1 MSKVSEDLNEW
12 RRTCYS
18 TDVTPDLESKEI
30 TVFGRVMTRREQGGI
45 TFLILQDMKG
55 IVQVTIH
62 RDKSPKD
69 VVEDIKNLELH
80 SVIGIKGLVKS
91 MPKAPHGAEINPSK
105 IKILSQPKTKLPF
118 DPHGRIEQSID
129 KRLDLR
135 VIDLLR
141 PRSQAIFKIRNVV
154 LEVMRQFF
162 HDEDFI
168 EINTPKIISSATEG
182 GAALF
187 PLLYYDKEAFLAQSP
202 QLYKEQLSSIFEK
215 VFEIAPIFRAE
226 QFRTLRHLS
235 EAISVDI
242 EQAYVT
248 YVDVMELLERMI
260 QHIVISLDEKCKD
273 ELSILNVK
281 LDPPQLP
288 LKRVTYDEVL
298 KALEKTDAKIEWGD
312 DLPTASLKEIS
323 KQFPQ
328 YYFVIDWPT
337 TSKAFYIKPKKE
349 NPELC
354 ESFDLMYGP
363 IELVSGGTRISNR
376 EDLTKRIAEK
386 GLEPKNFDYH
396 LKIFDYGMPPHAGFG
411 LGLDRLIMILTN
423 IENIREVVLFPRDP
437 QRLTP

>member
-69 VVEDIKNLELH
+69 VVEDIKNLELNI
-80 SVIGIKGLVKS
+80 VIGIKGLVKS
-91 MPKAPHGAEINPSK
+91 RPKAPHGAEITPSK

-260 QHIVISLDEKCKD
+260 QHIVISLNEKCKD

-411 LGLDRLIMILTN
+411 LGLDRLIMMLTN

>member
-1 MSKVSEDLNEW
+1 
-12 RRTCYS
+12 
-18 TDVTPDLESKEI
+18 
-30 TVFGRVMTRREQGGI
+30 
-45 TFLILQDMKG
+45 
-55 IVQVTIH
+55 
-62 RDKSPKD
+62 
-69 VVEDIKNLELH
+69 VEDIKNLELH
-80 SVIGIKGLVKS
+80 SVIGIKGSVKS

-260 QHIVISLDEKCKD
+260 QHIVISLNEKCKN

-288 LKRVTYDEVL
+288 LKQVTYVEVL
-298 KALEKTDAKIEWGD
+298 KALENTDAKIEWGD

-328 YYFVIDWPT
+328 YYFIIDWPT

-376 EDLTKRIAEK
+376 EDLAKRIAEK
-386 GLEPKNFDYH
+386 GLEPKNFEYH

-411 LGLDRLIMILTN
+411 LGLDRLIMMLTN

>member
-18 TDVTPDLESKEI
+18 TDVTPDLEGKEI

-55 IVQVTIH
+55 IVQVTSH
-62 RDKSPKD
+62 RDNSPKD

-80 SVIGIKGLVKS
+80 SVIGIKGSVKS

-118 DPHGRIEQSID
+118 DPHGRIEHSID

-260 QHIVISLDEKCKD
+260 QHIVISLNEKCKN

-288 LKRVTYDEVL
+288 LKQVTYDEVL

-328 YYFVIDWPT
+328 YYFIIDWPT

-363 IELVSGGTRISNR
+363 LELVSGGTRISNR
-376 EDLTKRIAEK
+376 DDLAKRIAEK
-386 GLEPKNFDYH
+386 GLEPKNFEYH

-411 LGLDRLIMILTN
+411 LGLDRLIMMLTN

>member
-1 MSKVSEDLNEW
+1 
-12 RRTCYS
+12 
-18 TDVTPDLESKEI
+18 
-30 TVFGRVMTRREQGGI
+30 
-45 TFLILQDMKG
+45 MKG

-62 RDKSPKD
+62 RDKSPKE

-80 SVIGIKGLVKS
+80 SVIGIKGSVKS

-162 HDEDFI
+162 HDEDFL

-260 QHIVISLDEKCKD
+260 QHIVISLNEKCKD

-288 LKRVTYDEVL
+288 LKQVTYDEVL
-298 KALEKTDAKIEWGD
+298 KALEKTDVKIEWGD
-312 DLPTASLKEIS
+312 DLSTASLKEIS

-328 YYFVIDWPT
+328 YYFIIDWPT
-337 TSKAFYIKPKKE
+337 TSKAFYIKPKTA

-354 ESFDLMYGP
+354 ESFDLMCGP

-376 EDLTKRIAEK
+376 EDLAKRIAEK

-411 LGLDRLIMILTN
+411 LGLDRLIMMLTN

>member
-62 RDKSPKD
+62 RDKSPKE

-80 SVIGIKGLVKS
+80 SVIGIKGSVKS

-162 HDEDFI
+162 HDEDFL

-226 QFRTLRHLS
+226 PFRTLRHLS
-235 EAISVDI
+235 EAISVDV

-260 QHIVISLDEKCKD
+260 QHIVISLNEKCKD

-288 LKRVTYDEVL
+288 LKQVTYDEVL
-298 KALEKTDAKIEWGD
+298 KALEKTDVKIEWGD
-312 DLPTASLKEIS
+312 DLSTASLKEIS

-328 YYFVIDWPT
+328 YSFIIDWPT
-337 TSKAFYIKPKKE
+337 TSKAFYIKPKTA
-349 NPELC
+349 NQELC
-354 ESFDLMYGP
+354 ESFDLMCGP

-376 EDLTKRIAEK
+376 EDLAKRIAEK

-411 LGLDRLIMILTN
+411 LGLDRLIMMLTN

>member
-62 RDKSPKD
+62 RDKSPKE

-80 SVIGIKGLVKS
+80 SVIGIKGSVKS

-162 HDEDFI
+162 HDEDFL

-260 QHIVISLDEKCKD
+260 QHIVISLNEKCKD

-288 LKRVTYDEVL
+288 LKQVTYDEVL
-298 KALEKTDAKIEWGD
+298 KALEKTDVKIEWGD
-312 DLPTASLKEIS
+312 DLSTASLKEIS

-328 YYFVIDWPT
+328 YYFIIDWPT
-337 TSKAFYIKPKKE
+337 TSKAFYIKPKTT
-349 NPELC
+349 NQELC
-354 ESFDLMYGP
+354 ESFDLMCGP

-376 EDLTKRIAEK
+376 EDLAKRIAEK

-411 LGLDRLIMILTN
+411 LGLDRLIMMLTN

>member
-1 MSKVSEDLNEW
+1 MRKVSEDLNEW

-18 TDVTPDLESKEI
+18 TDVTPDIEGKEI

-55 IVQVTIH
+55 IVQVTSH
-62 RDKSPKD
+62 RDKSPKE

-80 SVIGIKGLVKS
+80 SVIGIKGSVKS

-260 QHIVISLDEKCKD
+260 QHIVISLNGKCKN

-288 LKRVTYDEVL
+288 LKQVTYVEVL
-298 KALEKTDAKIEWGD
+298 KALENTDAKIEWGD

-328 YYFVIDWPT
+328 YYFIIDWPT

-376 EDLTKRIAEK
+376 EDLAKRIAEK
-386 GLEPKNFDYH
+386 GLEPKNFEYH

-411 LGLDRLIMILTN
+411 LGLDRLIMMLTN